1 MKWRDSS
8 TVINEGLRTMRGKGM
23 EIAVVRTQADAVPA
37 VKLYESIGFEVAD
50 RLYTYIKLQP
60 NF

>member
-1 MKWRDSS
+1 
-8 TVINEGLRTMRGKGM
+8 MRGKGM